1 MRFTRM
7 PFCNIQQ
14 YMSKRDPNLVT
25 SGLSGSQSK
34 DGVSVEVNIFRLED
48 EGQWTLEVV
57 NEKGTSIVWDA
68 QFADDDAAF
77 RAFEQVVADEGMATF
92 LDSANVIPFPG
103 Q

>member
-1 MRFTRM
+1 M

-57 NEKGTSIVWDA
+57 NEKGTSIVWDD

-77 RAFEQVVADEGMATF
+77 RAFEQVVADEAVSYTH
-92 LDSANVIPFPG
+92 LTLPTSDLV
-103 Q
+103 